1 MPDDIL
7 QNADVMAQAQAQGI
21 EELWIVAIL
30 PKLEN

>member
-7 QNADVMAQAQAQGI
+7 QNADVMAQAQGI
-21 EELWIVAIL
+21 EELWIAAIL